1 MFPPV
6 STARPT
12 SKDVDPRLRQGSSRL
27 QQTYGA
33 DPGAGAGQL
42 AARAWLADPPNLWAD
57 LACYSAAL
65 LAVVL
70 QGPLAAHQ
78 YALTDALKLRIS
90 LENVLVAGLCLLL
103 WAVFL
108 RTTSARGQGTNR
120 NAGLLLGL
128 VTQVSLATGIVA
140 VLLILRHRDLARP
153 AQLAMFFVLSLLLLL
168 CYRLM
173 AGGWQT
179 LVQPAMRKERTVL
192 IVGAGR
198 RGRQLAEQLAFH
210 PKWNYR
216 VHGFIDPDATMNQ
229 SGVLGTLESL
239 ESELIRN
246 PIEEVII
253 TLPVRSLYNEIQE
266 AIAICERVGTQ
277 SRYSS
282 DLFETS
288 VTKRRSTDQHD
299 PSSVL
304 LHMVHDTGLVLK
316 RATDIAVAA
325 TGLIL
330 LSPLFLVIAI
340 GIKLTSSGPV
350 FFRQQRYGLNRRLF
364 TMYKF
369 RSMIVD
375 AEQQQAK
382 LEHMNETN
390 GPVFKIKKD
399 PRITGIGSFLRK
411 TSLDELPQLWNV
423 LIGNMSLVGPRPLP
437 IRDVS
442 RFSDA
447 SLMRRFSVPPGITG
461 LWQVSGRSNTSF
473 AHWIKLDLD
482 YIDRWSLMLDLKIL
496 AMTFS
501 VVLRREGAA

>member
-6 STARPT
+6 STAQPST
-12 SKDVDPRLRQGSSRL
+12 KHVLPRFQQGH
-27 QQTYGA
+27 GF
-33 DPGAGAGQL
+33 DPGIGSGQM
-42 AARAWLADPPNLWAD
+42 ASRSWLADPPTLFAD

-65 LAVVL
+65 LIVVI
-70 QGPLAAHQ
+70 QTPLVTHQ
-78 YALTDALKLRIS
+78 YALGDTLKLRIS
-90 LENVLVAGLCLLL
+90 LENVIVAAVCLVLWAAFLRLTTARSQRPNQTASLLVA
-103 WAVFL
+103 
-108 RTTSARGQGTNR
+108 
-120 NAGLLLGL
+120 L
-128 VTQVSLATGIVA
+128 VIQVSLATSVVA
-140 VLLILRHRDLARP
+140 GLLFVRHPDLARP
-153 AQLAMFFVLSLLLLL
+153 ASLASFFVLSLLLLL
-168 CYRLM
+168 CCRV
-173 AGGWQT
+173 AIGGWQT
-179 LVQPAMRKERTVL
+179 FIQPAMRKERTVL

-198 RGRQLAEQLAFH
+198 RGRQLAEQLASH
-210 PKWNYR
+210 PKYNYR
-216 VHGFIDPDATMNQ
+216 VHGFVDPDPGIQHGNT
-229 SGVLGTLESL
+229 LGTLDTL
-239 ESELIRN
+239 ESVLIGN
-246 PIEEVII
+246 PIDEVIVA
-253 TLPVRSLYNEIQE
+253 LPVRSLYNEIQE
-266 AIAICERVGTQ
+266 TIAICERVGTQ

-288 VTKRRSTDQHD
+288 VTKRRSVDEHD

-304 LHMVHDTGLVLK
+304 LHMVHDTGLALK
-316 RATDIAVAA
+316 RLIDVLVAGV
-325 TGLIL
+325 GLLL
-330 LSPLFLVIAI
+330 LSPVFLVIAI
-340 GIKLTSSGPV
+340 GIKLTSNGPV

-399 PRITGIGSFLRK
+399 PRITGIGSFIRR

-447 SLMRRFSVPPGITG
+447 SLMRRFSVAPGITG
-461 LWQVSGRSNTSF
+461 LWQVSGRSNTTF

-482 YIDRWSLMLDLKIL
+482 YIDRWSMLLDLKIL

-501 VVLRREGAA
+501 AVLRREGAA

>member
-1 MFPPV
+1 M
-6 STARPT
+6 RP
-12 SKDVDPRLRQGSSRL
+12 
-27 QQTYGA
+27 
-33 DPGAGAGQL
+33 
-42 AARAWLADPPNLWAD
+42 
-57 LACYSAAL
+57 L
-65 LAVVL
+65 L
-70 QGPLAAHQ
+70 
-78 YALTDALKLRIS
+78 
-90 LENVLVAGLCLLL
+90 AGLCLLL

-108 RTTSARGQGTNR
+108 RTTAIRGQRANR
-120 NAGLLLGL
+120 TSSLLLGL
-128 VTQVSLATGIVA
+128 VVQVSLATAVVA
-140 VLLILRHRDLARP
+140 ALLSLRHPELARP
-153 AQLAMFFVLSLLLLL
+153 AHFATFFVLSLLLLL
-168 CYRLM
+168 CCRLA

-179 LVQPAMRKERTVL
+179 FVRPAMRKARTVL

-198 RGRQLAEQLAFH
+198 RGRELAKQLAFH
-210 PKWNYR
+210 PRWNYH
-216 VHGFIDPDATMNQ
+216 VHGFVDPDPAVNPQ
-229 SGVLGTLESL
+229 GVLGTRDTLEAEWRGTPSD
-239 ESELIRN
+239 
-246 PIEEVII
+246 EVII

-288 VTKRRSTDQHD
+288 ITKRRSVDQHD

-316 RATDIAVAA
+316 RVTDVVVAA
-325 TGLIL
+325 TGLL
-330 LSPLFLVIAI
+330 VLSPLFLVIAI
-340 GIKLTSSGPV
+340 CIKLTSSGPV

-382 LEHMNETN
+382 LEHMNETS

-399 PRITGIGSFLRK
+399 PRITGIGSFIRR

-437 IRDVS
+437 IRDVN

-461 LWQVSGRSNTSF
+461 LWQVSGRSNISF

-482 YIDRWSLMLDLKIL
+482 YIDRWSLLLDLKIL
-496 AMTFS
+496 ALTFS
-501 VVLRREGAA
+501 AVLRREGAA